1 MIGAEN
7 TRSSLQPQ
15 DRTSPLRRTGY
26 TNCDNRCHDR
36 RRGRGGIEVGGQNG
50 SETDRTAKCLH
61 NLSPRAAEE
70 DVEAEV
76 GYRFTPT
83 DQELVIDYLGSKS
96 NGKALPCDVVFE
108 REIYGTGNK
117 APWQIFT
124 ENDPWI
130 ESSVYVL
137 SKLIK
142 AKGSDKRIARTAGC
156 GSWHGETGPEPIYGQ
171 QTVLDDEQTGPDDEQ
186 TDPKLI
192 GYKRTLCFR
201 TTDESGAMENGRWI
215 MHEFEQW
222 PKGEYV
228 LCRIKRKYDSKHTK
242 IFPSNVKCT
251 KKSTRRAE
259 NVSAAAVSDAAVTV
273 RKPAKRTR
281 REFEQEQK
289 MEAPRTE
296 TVPYSRELSEV
307 EKEGNHSRMLSAVMD
322 ADLDEQV
329 PTFEQLQ
336 SFNLDFDA
344 SVPQTLCWLTPTP
357 SSEEFLGAEKQGNY
371 SQMLLDMDAD
381 LEERV
386 PILKPKQLQSFS
398 LDFDASVPQTLSWF
412 PPTPSSEEF
421 SEMESQG
428 NYSRMLLDMVA
439 DLEEQVPILESE
451 QLPSFDLNFDASD
464 PHTLS
469 GLAPR
474 PFSEEFLEVERQ
486 ENYSQRLSD
495 MDADFERL
503 VSILQWEP
511 LPSFDLNFDEELVSI
526 LQWE

>member
-1 MIGAEN
+1 M
-7 TRSSLQPQ
+7 SVP
-15 DRTSPLRRTGY
+15 
-26 TNCDNRCHDR
+26 
-36 RRGRGGIEVGGQNG
+36 
-50 SETDRTAKCLH
+50 
-61 NLSPRAAEE
+61 
-70 DVEAEV
+70 V

-108 REIYGTGNK
+108 CEIYGTGNK

-124 ENDPWI
+124 GNNPWI

-137 SKLIK
+137 TKLIK

-156 GSWHGETGPEPIYGQ
+156 GSWHGETGPEPIYNQ
-171 QTVLDDEQTGPDDEQ
+171 QTGPNDKQ

-201 TTDESGAMENGRWI
+201 TTDESGAMEKGRWI

-242 IFPSNVKCT
+242 IFPSNVNCT
-251 KKSTRRAE
+251 KKSTGRAE
-259 NVSAAAVSDAAVTV
+259 NVEAAAASDAAVTV

-289 MEAPRTE
+289 MEAPETE

-322 ADLDEQV
+322 ADLEEQV
-329 PTFEQLQ
+329 PTLEQLR
-336 SFNLDFDA
+336 SFGLDFDA
-344 SVPQTLCWLTPTP
+344 SVPQTLSWLTPTP
-357 SSEEFLGAEKQGNY
+357 SFEEFSGAEKQGNY

-386 PILKPKQLQSFS
+386 PILESKQLQSFS
-398 LDFDASVPQTLSWF
+398 LDFDASVPQTLSCL

-421 SEMESQG
+421 SEMERQG
-428 NYSRMLLDMVA
+428 NYSRMLLDMDA
-439 DLEEQVPILESE
+439 DLEEQVPVLESE
-451 QLPSFDLNFDASD
+451 QLPSFGRDFDGSD

-486 ENYSQRLSD
+486 ENYSQKLSD
-495 MDADFERL
+495 MDADFDKL